1 MTPPKPSLLS
11 FDDPDAETRPDAL
24 DSRTQELFARAEA
37 HAAATQS
44 PVEMA
49 ESMMR
54 LSLAKLAAYAARH
67 TGFKYTPLG
76 IADDIDD
83 ALLHVRVESSGL
95 RH

>member
-1 MTPPKPSLLS
+1 
-11 FDDPDAETRPDAL
+11 
-24 DSRTQELFARAEA
+24 
-37 HAAATQS
+37 
-44 PVEMA
+44 MA